1 MKFSQIELEQTI
13 QSIPYIQNLSAL
25 SFSQEQVSFDITF
38 DFEELDKPIDFNVV
52 IYQAYPLK
60 ISDSES
66 IRFYLKNSKYKK
78 FSHVMSDNA
87 ICFHNQHCIIFYKK
101 LQQDFQ
107 AIKQWI
113 VKYVINQEK
122 DEHYEHLITLNHSY
136 GGAYFSF
143 QFTDIDKS
151 FSQNEIGIVTNTYL
165 TKSKYQ
171 DEDMHN
177 YLVQSFTH
185 NITQK
190 NCQWSSFYSSK
201 ENDLSGIYVF
211 IGEKPS
217 IYDRFAFSNW
227 QEFKSLFNQ
236 AMLSEIWKITL
247 TIQQEYIPIFIGYYI
262 KNQNIHWQVAMID
275 LKEPFFKN
283 TQGIY
288 ELCDKQ
294 INWVISKNSSYHYF
308 FGRGA
313 FHPNLT
319 NKKVLIIGLGAMGSQ
334 VARTLVRGGCTNIT
348 IADYDI
354 KEPENIC
361 RSEYNFV
368 PPYTNKT
375 DELAGILWSISPFV
389 ELSSIRHLATEY
401 IKFDISSEYLKFL
414 SEQFSEFDYI
424 FDCSTD
430 DDLMYLTGKL
440 NLTSTIFN
448 LSITN
453 HAKALVCGIL
463 PNHYH
468 FVRHQFDNILENNTL
483 DLYNP
488 IGCWNPT
495 FKASYND
502 IAIMAQ
508 LSLKTINSM
517 IQENNYQHFV
527 IQYDDNFNL
536 RVERF

>member
-1 MKFSQIELEQTI
+1 MKFSQIELEQAI

-25 SFSQEQVSFDITF
+25 HFSQEQVSFDITF
-38 DFEELDKPIDFNVV
+38 DFEELDKPIDFNV
-52 IYQAYPLK
+52 IIAQAYPLK

-66 IRFYLKNSKYKK
+66 IRFYLKDDEYKQ
-78 FSHVMSDNA
+78 FSHVMLNNA
-87 ICFHNQHCIIFYKK
+87 ICFHNQHCITFHKK
-101 LQQDFQ
+101 LQQDFH

-122 DEHYEHLITLNHSY
+122 DEHYEHLITENCTY
-136 GGAYFSF
+136 KEAYFSF
-143 QFTDIDKS
+143 QFTDVDES
-151 FSQNEIGIVTNTYL
+151 FSRNEIGIVTNTFL
-165 TKSKYQ
+165 TKSKYK
-171 DEDMHN
+171 DKDIHN

-185 NITQK
+185 NITQR
-190 NCQWSSFYSSK
+190 NCQWSSFYSRK
-201 ENDLSGIYVF
+201 ENDLPGIYVF
-211 IGEKPS
+211 IEDKPS
-217 IYDRFAFSNW
+217 IYDRFVFSNW
-227 QEFKSLFNQ
+227 QEFKYLFNQ
-236 AMLSEIWKITL
+236 EMLSEIWKITFF
-247 TIQQEYIPIFIGYYI
+247 IQQEYIPIFIGYKT

-275 LKEPFFKN
+275 LKDPFFKN

-294 INWVISKNSSYHYF
+294 IKWVLSKNSSYHYF

-319 NKKVLIIGLGAMGSQ
+319 NKKVLIIGLGAIGSQ
-334 VARTLVRGGCTNIT
+334 VARTLVRGGCKNIT
-348 IADYDI
+348 IADYDV

-361 RSEYNFV
+361 RSEYNFL

-375 DELAGILWSISPFV
+375 DELAGILWRISPFV

-401 IKFDISSEYLKFL
+401 IKFDLPSEYLNFL

-440 NLTSTIFN
+440 NLTSTILN

-453 HAKALVCGIL
+453 HAKALVCGVS
-463 PNHYH
+463 PNYYR
-468 FVRHQFDNILENNTL
+468 FVRHQFDNILENDTL

-502 IAIMAQ
+502 IAIMVQ
-508 LSLKTINSM
+508 LSLKTINLM
-517 IQENNYQHFV
+517 IQENNYQNFT
-527 IQYDDNFNL
+527 IQYDDNLNL
-536 RVERF
+536 KVERF

>member
-1 MKFSQIELEQTI
+1 MKFSQIELEQAI
-13 QSIPYIQNLSAL
+13 HSISYIQNLSAL
-25 SFSQEQVSFDITF
+25 HFSQEQVSFDITF
-38 DFEELDKPIDFNVV
+38 DFEGLDDPIDFNV
-52 IYQAYPLK
+52 IIDQSYLLK

-66 IRFYLKNSKYKK
+66 IRFYLKNNEYKK
-78 FSHVMSDNA
+78 FSHVMSDNT
-87 ICFHNQHCIIFYKK
+87 ICFHNQHCIIFHKK

-113 VKYVINQEK
+113 IKYLINQEK
-122 DEHYEHLITLNHSY
+122 DDHYEHLITENCTY
-136 GGAYFSF
+136 NEAYFSF
-143 QFTDIDKS
+143 QFTDIDES

-165 TKSKYQ
+165 TKSKYR
-171 DEDMHN
+171 DKDIYN

-190 NCQWSSFYSSK
+190 NCQWSSFYSNK
-201 ENDLSGIYVF
+201 ENDLSGIYIF

-217 IYDRFAFSNW
+217 IYDRFSFSNW
-227 QEFKSLFNQ
+227 QEFKSLFSQ
-236 AMLSEIWKITL
+236 EMLSEIWKITFA
-247 TIQQEYIPIFIGYYI
+247 IQQEVMPIFIGYYT

-275 LKEPFFKN
+275 LKDQFFQN
-283 TQGIY
+283 AQGIY
-288 ELCDKQ
+288 ELCDKK

-308 FGRGA
+308 FGRGM

-319 NKKVLIIGLGAMGSQ
+319 NKKVLIIGLGAIGSQ
-334 VARTLVRGGCTNIT
+334 VAKTLVRGGCKNIT

-368 PPYTNKT
+368 PPYINKS
-375 DELAGILWSISPFV
+375 DELAGILWRISPFV

-401 IKFDISSEYLKFL
+401 IKFDLSSEYLNFL

-440 NLTSTIFN
+440 NLTSTILN

-453 HAKALVCGIL
+453 HAKALVCGIS
-463 PNHYH
+463 PNHYR
-468 FVRHQFDNILENNTL
+468 FVRHQFDKILENDTL

-502 IAIMAQ
+502 IAIMIQ
-508 LSLKTINSM
+508 LSLKTINLM
-517 IQENNYQHFV
+517 IQENNYQHFT
-527 IQYDDNFNL
+527 IQYDDNLNL
-536 RVERF
+536 KVERF